1 MYDIISKPMGW
12 ILARLSELCN
22 NNFAL
27 SVLIFT
33 VLVNLLM
40 LPLTIKSQKSTAK
53 QAKIKPKMDA
63 LKKKYGSD
71 KQKYS
76 MAVNELYAKEKV
88 SMSGGCLPMIVRLLV
103 MMGVYWAV
111 VSPLTYVVNINS
123 NAINVAKAWTS
134 YVRVAE
140 DTSISAD
147 AWASAG
153 IESIKADS
161 VTIEEAAKH
170 GVDVEYMAKVLL
182 VEDVF
187 EEKVSSDAI
196 KSALKQNKNKVLREV
211 EIVDYVAGK
220 SPSSI
225 VREKFLS
232 AGGNVEKLEKINF
245 DLFGLDLA
253 KTPKFSWNFK
263 NFEPLWLIPLLS
275 FATAIL
281 SSLVS
286 LKIQK
291 KANPDAPNMAGM
303 MLTMPII
310 SLIIAFGVPGAVGFY
325 WACSN
330 VISGGIQAVMQL
342 TYGPNVMVAKEQS
355 KTILARAKVEKAKIE
370 RVKDREDIS
379 L

>member
-1 MYDIISKPMGW
+1 MYDFISKPMGW

-33 VLVNLLM
+33 VIVNLIM

-63 LKKKYGSD
+63 LKKKYGND

-111 VSPLTYVVNINS
+111 VSPLTYVININT
-123 NAINVAKAWTS
+123 NAINTAKAWTS

-140 DTSISAD
+140 DSAID
-147 AWASAG
+147 WNAAG
-153 IESIKADS
+153 VEAVKADPA
-161 VTIEEAAKH
+161 TADEAAKH
-170 GVDVEYMAKVLL
+170 GCDVEYMAKVL
-182 VEDVF
+182 VVKNVA
-187 EEKVSSDAI
+187 EKTATNDAI
-196 KSALKQNKNKVLREV
+196 SSSLKSKNVLREV
-211 EIVDYVAGK
+211 EIVDMLTGTAPNSVVVA
-220 SPSSI
+220 
-225 VREKFLS
+225 KFKET
-232 AGGNVEKLEKINF
+232 GGDLEKLAKIDF

-310 SLIIAFGVPGAVGFY
+310 SLVIAFGVPGAVGFY

-330 VISGGIQAVMQL
+330 VISGGIQAIMQMKL
-342 TYGPNVMVAKEQS
+342 GPNVMVAKEQS
-355 KTILARAKVEKAKIE
+355 KTILARAKVESAKIE
-370 RVKDREDIS
+370 RVKNREDSS

>member
-1 MYDIISKPMGW
+1 MYDFISKPMGW

-33 VLVNLLM
+33 VIVNLIM

-63 LKKKYGSD
+63 LKKKYGND

-111 VSPLTYVVNINS
+111 VSPLTYVININT
-123 NAINVAKAWTS
+123 NAINTAKAWTS

-140 DTSISAD
+140 DSAID
-147 AWASAG
+147 WNAAG
-153 IESIKADS
+153 VEAVKADPA
-161 VTIEEAAKH
+161 TADEAAKH
-170 GVDVEYMAKVLL
+170 GCDVEYMAKVL
-182 VEDVF
+182 VVKNVA
-187 EEKVSSDAI
+187 EKTATNDAI
-196 KSALKQNKNKVLREV
+196 SSSLKSKNVLREV
-211 EIVDYVAGK
+211 EIVDMLTGTAPNGVVVA
-220 SPSSI
+220 
-225 VREKFLS
+225 KFKET
-232 AGGNVEKLEKINF
+232 GGDLEKLAKIDF

-310 SLIIAFGVPGAVGFY
+310 SLVIAFGVPGAVGFY

-330 VISGGIQAVMQL
+330 VISGGIQAIMQMKL
-342 TYGPNVMVAKEQS
+342 GPNVMVAKEQS
-355 KTILARAKVEKAKIE
+355 KTILARAKVESAKIE
-370 RVKDREDIS
+370 RVKNREDSS